1 MQRTPTL
8 VAVLTVLVV
17 AGALSKDQPQLTVEV
32 LKAETVHWPTYLHDS
47 GSAGKTASNCDIYDN
62 SRSCTSTTQGA
73 RPVSTTS
80 NYHTQVNWLVKM
92 PDGNTVLVQ
101 CHDPPIWATCFQ
113 PGLGTDAA
121 KINRDNIRMLVPVV
135 LGKPKYYRDGTWKK
149 PAKSGTREVKF
160 NFR

>member
-17 AGALSKDQPQLTVEV
+17 AGARSKDQPQLTVDV

-47 GSAGKTASNCDIYDN
+47 GSAGKTTSNCDIYDN
-62 SRSCTSTTQGA
+62 STLCTSTTQGA

-80 NYHTQVNWLVKM
+80 IYHTQVNLLVKM
-92 PDGNTVLVQ
+92 PDGNTVPMQ
-101 CHDPPIWATCFQ
+101 CHDPPIWATCFP
-113 PGLGTDAA
+113 PGPGAYAA
-121 KINRDNIRMLVPVV
+121 KINRDNIHMLVPVV
-135 LGKPKYYRDGTWKK
+135 LGKPKYYRDGTLKK
-149 PAKSGTREVKF
+149 PAKSGTQEVKF